1 MSTHGPIVGMNL
13 TCNFHQ
19 HPSRRLAMQTSPPW
33 SLTPIEANHYRLT
46 WRQAGVGTL
55 GDRIEGL
62 GAGID
67 QDEMEVG
74 VTSCCVLK
82 G

>member
-1 MSTHGPIVGMNL
+1 MSIHRPEVEVSL
-13 TCNFHQ
+13 TYSFHQ
-19 HPSRRLAMQTSPPW
+19 HPSRRQAKQMSLPW
-33 SLTPIEANHYRLT
+33 SLTPVEANHYRLT
-46 WRQAGVGTL
+46 WRQAVVGRL
-55 GDRIEGL
+55 GDRSVGL

-74 VTSCCVLK
+74 VTSWCVLK

>member
-1 MSTHGPIVGMNL
+1 MSIHRPEVGMSL
-13 TCNFHQ
+13 TYSFHQ
-19 HPSRRLAMQTSPPW
+19 HPSRRQAMQRSPPW

-46 WRQAGVGTL
+46 WRQAGVGRL

-74 VTSCCVLK
+74 VTSWCVLK